1 MVTILKH
8 LERKAFIGVAVIAF
22 AAASAAAQERGTIN
36 VFNDVNYGGESRT
49 FTGDMPNLADV
60 GWSGRI
66 SSLQVAPGETWEVC
80 AGAGFRNRCQT
91 ITSNVPDLRQLG
103 LNDQISS
110 IRRVGSSGYGYRNR
124 SGVYGSTGTSGVA
137 TAARVFT
144 GPNFR
149 GQSAVLNG
157 DAPDLRQYNLNDR
170 LRSIEIPVGERWEVC
185 RDVNFE
191 GGCRTLTGNVTDL
204 QSMGLGDISSLRRVS
219 GYGGYRRYNDNGYG
233 NNGYGNNGY
242 GNNGYGNNGS
252 YNNGSYNN
260 NQQGLVIF
268 DRAGFQGG
276 SQFVPMGSSA
286 SPGFSARRGSLQVRG
301 GTWEVCD
308 DRGECRT
315 VSSDVSDMSQL
326 GLSGRITSVR
336 SVNGGVLRR
345 FFRR

>member
-49 FTGDMPNLADV
+49 FSGDMQNLTDV
-60 GWSGRI
+60 GWNDRI
-66 SSLQVAPGETWEVC
+66 SSIQVAPGEAWEVC
-80 AGAGFRNRCQT
+80 VDACFRNRCQT

-110 IRRVGSSGYGYRNR
+110 IRRVGSGGNGYRNR
-124 SGVYGSTGTSGVA
+124 SGIYGPTGTSGV
-137 TAARVFT
+137 TTGARVFT

-157 DAPDLRQYNLNDR
+157 DAADLRQYNLNDR
-170 LRSIEIPVGERWEVC
+170 LRSIEIPYGERWEVC
-185 RDVNFE
+185 RDINFG
-191 GGCRTLTGNVTDL
+191 GGCRMLTGNVTDL
-204 QSMGLGDISSLRRVS
+204 QSMGLGDISSIRRVS
-219 GYGGYRRYNDNGYG
+219 GNDGYRRYND
-233 NNGYGNNGY
+233 
-242 GNNGYGNNGS
+242 NGYGNNGS

-260 NQQGLVIF
+260 QQGLVIF
-268 DRAGFQGG
+268 DREGFQGG

-286 SPGFSARRGSLQVRG
+286 NPGFTARRGSLQVRG
-301 GTWEVCD
+301 CTWEVCD

-315 VSSDVSDMSQL
+315 VSSDVSDMAQL
-326 GLSGRITSVR
+326 GLTGRITSVR
-336 SVNGGVLRR
+336 SVSGFRR